1 MISLKFTVMSRAF
14 SLRRQTIL
22 RTQLPISARGE
33 LSARPVLMR
42 TLAATARASDFE
54 TAEDVF
60 ASDDDGVDDDVDVEG
75 DVEADSMSDGT
86 DTTTDDYAPFLV
98 RRPIID
104 AGFGSS
110 VAQRRQLER
119 ADLVASI
126 CATVTDYE
134 EDARPRHRLQND
146 DYDVIYGDCDDL
158 DNNRPVG
165 I

>member
-1 MISLKFTVMSRAF
+1 MSRVF

-42 TLAATARASDFE
+42 TLARASDFE

-60 ASDDDGVDDDVDVEG
+60 ASDDDDGVDDDDAEA
-75 DVEADSMSDGT
+75 DDAEADSMSDGT

-146 DYDVIYGDCDDL
+146 DYDVIYGGCDDL